1 VTYPRMHHRGRLL
14 RGVLLVLAVVM
25 ALMTAAAPAGA
36 SRGSGPVGVANFAR
50 TGAIAKKQAHVR
62 GHRFLRFGGF
72 GRKVG

>member
-1 VTYPRMHHRGRLL
+1 M
-14 RGVLLVLAVVM
+14 LAVVM

-50 TGAIAKKQAHVR
+50 TGAVAKKQAHVR

>member
-1 VTYPRMHHRGRLL
+1 VTYPRMHYRGRLL

-36 SRGSGPVGVANFAR
+36 SRGSGPMGVANFAR

-62 GHRFLRFGGF
+62 RHRSVRFREF